1 MIYLK
6 SKRFLALLYQV
17 TTLLLLCMTIWS
29 AQMQKPSSAVNQQ
42 PSGKTENAY
51 YVREYDERVA
61 VFDLSG
67 NLSFVADIYL
77 VNLPLA
83 DREMLENGIFIKD
96 TETLLALMEDYTG

>member
-1 MIYLK
+1 MNYLK
-6 SKRFLALLYQV
+6 SKRFLALLYQA
-17 TTLLLLCMTIWS
+17 TTLFLLCIAIWS
-29 AQMQKPSSAVNQQ
+29 AQMQKPFAAVNQQ
-42 PSGKTENAY
+42 PSDNTENAY